1 MLVSSINGQ
10 SCQFFLSHSLA
21 LFSTLEQ
28 DRSVMPGR
36 ERSPGLASPVSR
48 ISQTTACTIQPSPF
62 ASRVDSGYR
71 TGITVRIG
79 HHAGFCLTMRVVLIL
94 ANWPDTCLSIFHC
107 QQPAAGPACGV
118 FPPAAEWHA
127 AAFWTAHR
135 WPGPGG
141 ALCYLGRFPRAPK
154 RRPFCIP
161 PKSVARGAKSA
172 GRHWIL
178 T

>member
-127 AAFWTAHR
+127 AAF
-135 WPGPGG
+135 
-141 ALCYLGRFPRAPK
+141 
-154 RRPFCIP
+154 
-161 PKSVARGAKSA
+161 
-172 GRHWIL
+172 
-178 T
+178 